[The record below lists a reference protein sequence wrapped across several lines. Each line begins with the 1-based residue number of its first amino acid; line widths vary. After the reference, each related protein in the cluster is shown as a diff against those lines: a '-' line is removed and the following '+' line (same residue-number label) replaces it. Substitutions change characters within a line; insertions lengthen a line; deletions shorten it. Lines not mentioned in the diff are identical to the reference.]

1 MSDQKRIYKKLRYIF
16 LVFTFQN
23 IQTYRSDNNKLEIF
37 ENLPKDKF
45 CTFPIYE
52 MKQDWVRN
60 GP

>member
-1 MSDQKRIYKKLRYIF
+1 MSDQKRIYKILRY
-16 LVFTFQN
+16 
-23 IQTYRSDNNKLEIF
+23 TYISSIYFPKYTNRLDNNKLEIF